1 MSTHSRGEHSSR
13 GYRDSQERSMR
24 NYDYDRT
31 RGSAEPP
38 LLGKLRVEF
47 DHRRNPPV
55 QITDPSAL
63 GGNIVHHDDG
73 FFAYQSSVEASAEAF
88 AMIVRA
94 ARGRRVHSLV
104 WFEDHPSPSRAR
116 PSPASEQRFDARPSF
131 REESLDTRPSSHQR
145 PDNHRLSRQRHRQI
159 SDVQS
164 VDTPFDNA
172 SIALSHTEEP
182 CGPIGRRRL
191 GDLDSARMPPPH
203 RPSLDSRGAMNT
215 MAPRRV
221 SSLESLRSTG
231 TARRISSYGS
241 LEQNRGV
248 SRDPI
253 RSPPGLNRPV
263 SYDPPRADT
272 RDRPLSPRPVRSDR
286 RAPLSLLPRP
296 SSKTIPWDARVPI
309 PSLERDLEPPPGQ
322 TPNETVSNTPSKRMM
337 SSPHPKPVVMF
348 ETPSVVPCKRS
359 ERASSS
365 PGSPGYM
372 SSKARGKQPRLR
384 HQSPPPV
391 LGSVFGSIHSSESDE
406 PEFKVIKGSN
416 GDYSVKFKARQL
428 QPIIGTPQ
436 HRCCNCDKKGHAA
449 IDCVLPQPDGFVWG
463 CVWCNSR
470 THDWD
475 DCDVQDKPRTPEV
488 VFYMLIVRRA
498 RKPPIVTKV
507 SWYTMFMDAH
517 RAYKLQVREP
527 GTSVSAMEILVDM
540 ALRAGFPWTHGRSI
554 WMRVHDPDSI
564 LDYDYTKMSTCP
576 LPADPATRDI
586 DTLTKTR

>member
-24 NYDYDRT
+24 DYDYDRA

-38 LLGKLRVEF
+38 LLGKLRVDF

-55 QITDPSAL
+55 QIIDPSAL

-73 FFAYQSSVEASAEAF
+73 FFAFQSSVEASVEAF
-88 AMIVRA
+88 TMVIRA
-94 ARGRRVHSLV
+94 ARGRQVHSLV
-104 WFEDHPSPSRAR
+104 WFEDPPATQVR
-116 PSPASEQRFDARPSF
+116 PQEPWGPIDR
-131 REESLDTRPSSHQR
+131 
-145 PDNHRLSRQRHRQI
+145 HRL
-159 SDVQS
+159 
-164 VDTPFDNA
+164 
-172 SIALSHTEEP
+172 
-182 CGPIGRRRL
+182 GGRL
-191 GDLDSARMPPPH
+191 GGLDSARMPPPPLRTPL
-203 RPSLDSRGAMNT
+203 RPSLGSLRSMNT

-231 TARRISSYGS
+231 TARRVSSHGS
-241 LEQNRGV
+241 LEQNRGVSRDPFRSPQQSRGV

-253 RSPPGLNRPV
+253 RSPPGLNRP
-263 SYDPPRADT
+263 SYDPPPADT
-272 RDRPLSPRPVRSDR
+272 RDRPLSPRPVTPDR
-286 RAPLSLLPRP
+286 RAPLSPLPRP
-296 SSKTIPWDARVPI
+296 SSKVIPCDPLVPI
-309 PSLERDLEPPPGQ
+309 PSLERDLGPPAR
-322 TPNETVSNTPSKRMM
+322 TPDERLANTPIKMK
-337 SSPHPKPVVMF
+337 SSPHR
-348 ETPSVVPCKRS
+348 TPLAKNELRSVVPYKRR

-365 PGSPGYM
+365 NGSVYM

-384 HQSPPPV
+384 PQSPPPV
-391 LGSVFGSIHSSESDE
+391 GSVIGSIHSSESDG
-406 PEFKVIKGSN
+406 PEFRVIEGP
-416 GDYSVKFKARQL
+416 DYDCFIQFKAHQL
-428 QPIIGTPQ
+428 QPVVGIPQ
-436 HRCCNCDKKGHAA
+436 YRCCNCDEQGHAA
-449 IDCVLPQPDGFVWG
+449 MDCVLPQPDGFVWG

-470 THDWD
+470 THSWD
-475 DCDVQDKPRTPEV
+475 DCDAQDKPRTPEV

-498 RKPPIVTKV
+498 RKPPIVTKA
-507 SWYTMFMDAH
+507 SWYTMFMDAY

-586 DTLTKTR
+586 DTLTKTQWLQWEYFGGHAAFWSQYGDKTTSPEGVSPRMAQVNIGDCPER